1 MFRFVKI
8 FTMKKEK
15 VRERI
20 IRVASDLFYKQGYN
34 STGINQIIAEADI
47 AIGSLY
53 NHFSSKNDLLQAY
66 LIKEELSWFEGYE
79 NSTSNISEPREKL
92 LALIDYRKKLQ
103 QTSKFAGC
111 HFIKI
116 VSEIGEGNPSVSG
129 FVRQHKE
136 KQKDL
141 IKTLVTEYGAQGK
154 LSDIDF
160 VTENIFLLIE
170 GAVVTSTI
178 NKQND
183 SFDQVKKIVQGLLP

>member
-1 MFRFVKI
+1 
-8 FTMKKEK
+8 MKKEK

-66 LIKEELSWFEGYE
+66 LIKEELGWFEGYE
-79 NSTSNISEPREKL
+79 NSTSKIAEPREKL

-129 FVRQHKE
+129 FAKQHKE

-141 IKTLVTEYGAQGK
+141 IKTLVTEYGVQGQ
-154 LSDIDF
+154 LSDVDLIAG
-160 VTENIFLLIE
+160 NIFLLIE

>member
-1 MFRFVKI
+1 M
-8 FTMKKEK
+8 MKKEK

-20 IRVASDLFYKQGYN
+20 IRVVSDLFYKQGYN

-66 LIKEELSWFEGYE
+66 LVKEELDWFDGFEK
-79 NSTSNISEPREKL
+79 STSKISNPREKL
-92 LALIDYRKKLQ
+92 LGLIDYRKKLQ

-116 VSEIGEGNPSVSG
+116 VSEIGEGNPSVSA
-129 FVRQHKE
+129 FAKQHKE
-136 KQKDL
+136 KQKEMIRTLVNEYAVQVQKTDSDL
-141 IKTLVTEYGAQGK
+141 IA
-154 LSDIDF
+154 
-160 VTENIFLLIE
+160 ENIFLLIE

-178 NKQND
+178 NRQND
-183 SFDQVKKIVQGLLP
+183 AFDQVKKIVQGLLP

>member
-1 MFRFVKI
+1 
-8 FTMKKEK
+8 MKKEK

-20 IRVASDLFYKQGYN
+20 IRVASELFYKQGYN

-66 LIKEELSWFEGYE
+66 LVKEELDWFEGFE
-79 NSTSNISEPREKL
+79 NSVSKISEPKEKI

-103 QTSKFAGC
+103 ETSKFAGC

-129 FVRQHKE
+129 FARQHKE
-136 KQKDL
+136 KQKEVIRTIVNEYAAQTKQADPDL
-141 IKTLVTEYGAQGK
+141 LA
-154 LSDIDF
+154 
-160 VTENIFLLIE
+160 ENIFLLIE
-170 GAVVTSTI
+170 GAVITSTI
-178 NKQND
+178 NREND
-183 SFDQVKKIVQGLLP
+183 SFDHVKKLVQGLLP

>member
-1 MFRFVKI
+1 
-8 FTMKKEK
+8 MKKEK
-15 VRERI
+15 VHDRI

-66 LIKEELSWFEGYE
+66 LIKEENDWFEGFE
-79 NSTSNISEPREKL
+79 KSIASISEPENKIM
-92 LALIDYRKKLQ
+92 AIIDYRKKLQ
-103 QTSKFAGC
+103 QSSKFAGC

-116 VSEIGEGNPSVSG
+116 ISEIGDGNAVVSD
-129 FVRQHKE
+129 FVKKHKD
-136 KQKDL
+136 KQKEL
-141 IKTLVTEYGAQGK
+141 ILTIIKEYNEKHQLQDTGLLAD
-154 LSDIDF
+154 S
-160 VTENIFLLIE
+160 IFLLIE

-183 SFDQVKKIVQGLLP
+183 SFDQVKKMVKGLLP

>member
-1 MFRFVKI
+1 
-8 FTMKKEK
+8 MKKEK
-15 VRERI
+15 VRDRI
-20 IRVASDLFYKQGYN
+20 IRVASDLFYKQGFN

-66 LIKEELSWFEGYE
+66 LIKGELNWFEGFE
-79 NSTSNISEPREKL
+79 SSTSKISEPREKL

-103 QTSKFAGC
+103 QTSQFAGC

-116 VSEIGEGNPSVSG
+116 VSETGEGNPSVSG
-129 FVRQHKE
+129 FARQHKE

-141 IKTLVTEYGAQGK
+141 IKTLIEEYG
-154 LSDIDF
+154 
-160 VTENIFLLIE
+160 TEVELTDADLLADTIFLLIE

-178 NKQND
+178 NRQND

>member
-1 MFRFVKI
+1 
-8 FTMKKEK
+8 MKKEK

-20 IRVASDLFYKQGYN
+20 IRVASELFYKQGYN

-66 LIKEELSWFEGYE
+66 LIKEELGWFEGYE
-79 NSTSNISEPREKL
+79 DSISRISDPKEKL
-92 LALIDYRKKLQ
+92 LALIDYRKKRQ
-103 QTSKFAGC
+103 QASKFAGC

-116 VSEIGEGNPSVSG
+116 VSEIGEGNPSVST
-129 FVRQHKE
+129 FAIQHKE

-141 IKTLVTEYGAQGK
+141 IRTLANEYGTEAK
-154 LSDIDF
+154 LADTDSIADH
-160 VTENIFLLIE
+160 IFLLIE

-178 NKQND
+178 NKQTD
-183 SFDQVKKIVQGLLP
+183 SFDEIKKIVQGLLP